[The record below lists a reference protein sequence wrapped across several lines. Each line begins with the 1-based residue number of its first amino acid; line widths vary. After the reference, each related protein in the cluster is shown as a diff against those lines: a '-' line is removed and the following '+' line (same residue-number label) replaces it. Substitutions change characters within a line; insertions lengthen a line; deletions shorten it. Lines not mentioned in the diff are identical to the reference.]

1 MGKGS
6 NKGYKFDVQDGVIS
20 AIYEIKNGRT
30 KLKSIDQDE
39 QWTVDGEQI
48 VKTEYEHGRQEITRY
63 VDADGDGIYS
73 KLKTTSGTRT
83 ASDDRE
89 NTPDDSSDN
98 DAPSDN
104 LSRSEKY
111 VFEFSDGM
119 VIGAFELE
127 HGVQQP
133 ESLDDNE
140 RYVVD
145 GNDVLKIESKRAGDE
160 ITRYEDV
167 DGDGFFAK
175 ADEYWVAKAVS
186 PTLIGVNT
194 DSSPA
199 AEVEI
204 LS

>member
-6 NKGYKFDVQDGVIS
+6 NKGYKFDMQDGVIS

-39 QWTVDGEQI
+39 QWTVDGEQV

-73 KLKTTSGTRT
+73 KLKTTSGTRA

-89 NTPDDSSDN
+89 NTPDDSSDD
-98 DAPSDN
+98 DATSDN
-104 LSRSEKY
+104 LSRPEKY
-111 VFEFSDGM
+111 VFEFSNGM
-119 VIGAFELE
+119 VTGAFELE
-127 HGVQQP
+127 HGSLQP

-145 GNDVLKIESKRAGDE
+145 GNDVLKIESKRSGDE
-160 ITRYEDV
+160 VTRYEDI
-167 DGDGFFAK
+167 DGDGYFAK
-175 ADEYWVAKAVS
+175 ADEYWVAKTVTT
-186 PTLIGVNT
+186 TLTGVNT
-194 DSSPA
+194 DSSPV
-199 AEVEI
+199 AEFEI